1 MVQKPLAGS
10 QTPTLYN
17 HLCVVLHSQVCKKL
31 QVSSSTLFD
40 MIARGQFPKPFSL
53 IPNGRSVGWL
63 EHEVDQWILSRKKS
77 FQQESV

>member
-10 QTPTLYN
+10 QTPTLNN
-17 HLCVVLHSQVCKKL
+17 HLCVVRHSQVCKKL